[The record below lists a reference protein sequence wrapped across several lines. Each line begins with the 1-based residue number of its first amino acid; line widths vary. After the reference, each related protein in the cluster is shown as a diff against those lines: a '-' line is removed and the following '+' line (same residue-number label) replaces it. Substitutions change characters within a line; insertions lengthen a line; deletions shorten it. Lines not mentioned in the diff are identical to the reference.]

1 MACATCAPSRPSWG
15 ARTSR
20 SRRRSSGSRAP
31 ACSCW
36 RTRARRNGSGP
47 RSPLIWPSSW
57 RARKTR
63 SRAATSRRR
72 AASPSRRR
80 ACIPTIQPSICCS
93 AASRSPPGAASMPS
107 RSCAARSGSIPWPS
121 PRTGCSAT
129 RSSARAGS
137 ARRWNS
143 GTSGNGS
150 LHARRRSWR
159 SSRRCAAPS
168 RRPRRSPGRG
178 RMPDEIKTLSSQLAQ
193 DPDSLVF
200 LRLGEL
206 LRHKGQ
212 LDTAHRVALTGLERH
227 PHLPDAHDLYARI
240 LADKH
245 DYERAFDEWDMA
257 LRIAPD
263 HVGALKGLAFL
274 YFKIGDVQQAAA
286 HLEAAQRVAPDDPG
300 VAQALAMARGGE
312 GGPADAEA
320 VAGGGATDALTA
332 PEPIAPAA
340 QPLEEARVFAG
351 LEGAQEGLL
360 LLDASGRVLGGALKD
375 SGGRDVTDA
384 VAAYL
389 AGVSQEAARSVKLLG
404 LGKWTGLAAEGSHGH
419 VHLAAPTSD
428 ALLLVVRDRA
438 VPMGRLAVI
447 AQRAALAAR
456 RWLEAHA

>member
-1 MACATCAPSRPSWG
+1 
-15 ARTSR
+15 
-20 SRRRSSGSRAP
+20 
-31 ACSCW
+31 
-36 RTRARRNGSGP
+36 
-47 RSPLIWPSSW
+47 
-57 RARKTR
+57 
-63 SRAATSRRR
+63 
-72 AASPSRRR
+72 
-80 ACIPTIQPSICCS
+80 
-93 AASRSPPGAASMPS
+93 
-107 RSCAARSGSIPWPS
+107 
-121 PRTGCSAT
+121 
-129 RSSARAGS
+129 
-137 ARRWNS
+137 
-143 GTSGNGS
+143 
-150 LHARRRSWR
+150 
-159 SSRRCAAPS
+159 
-168 RRPRRSPGRG
+168 
-178 RMPDEIKTLSSQLAQ
+178 MPDEIKTLSSQLAQ

-206 LRHKGQ
+206 LRQKGQ

-263 HVGALKGLAFL
+263 HIGALKGLAFL

-286 HLEAAQRVAPDDPG
+286 HLEAAERAAPGDPG
-300 VAQALAMARGGE
+300 VAQALALARGEGPGGE
-312 GGPADAEA
+312 GGDAGA
-320 VAGGGATDALTA
+320 AGRGTEALTE

-375 SGGRDVTDA
+375 PAGRDVTDA

-389 AGVSQEAARSVKLLG
+389 AGVSQEAARTVKLLS
-404 LGKWTGLAAEGSHGH
+404 LGRWTGLAAEGDLGH
-419 VHLAAPTSD
+419 VHLAPPTSD

-438 VPMGRLAVI
+438 VPMGRLAII
-447 AQRAALAAR
+447 AQRAAGAAR